1 MKFTRLVLLSAVV
14 LIAGSTY
21 AQKIK
26 VTSGNLQDLKGVEK
40 LKIVYDYSNLAVGKF
55 TNENDYIA
63 KKMADAEKDKPG
75 TGEDWKAKWY
85 SDRPTKYE
93 PKFEE
98 LFSKYTPNI
107 KSGKDVESD
116 VVMTV
121 HTTFIEPGYNV
132 YVSRQPASLNFTITF
147 TKGGSEIAAATLTKT
162 PGGAAMG
169 YDFDAALRISEGF
182 AKAGKSFGAYL
193 AKAIK

>member
-1 MKFTRLVLLSAVV
+1 MKFTRLVLLSAAI
-14 LIAGSTY
+14 LIAGSTF

-40 LKIVYDYSNLAVGKF
+40 MKIVYDYSNLAVGKF
-55 TNENDYIA
+55 TDEKDYIA

-75 TGEDWKAKWY
+75 SGEAWKAKWY
-85 SDRPTKYE
+85 NDRPTKYE

-98 LFSKYTPNI
+98 LFSRYAEKI
-107 KSGKDVESD
+107 KSGKDIESD

-132 YVSRQPASLNFTITF
+132 YVSRASASINFTVTF
-147 TKGGSEIAAATLTKT
+147 TKGGNEIATVTLTKT
-162 PGGAAMG
+162 PGGDVFG
-169 YDFDAALRISEGF
+169 YDFDAALRISEGY
-182 AKAGKSFGAYL
+182 AKAGKSLGAYIT
-193 AKAIK
+193 KATK